1 MKVKMKIVQ
10 TILYN
15 TAGATTC
22 GATLGP
28 LPVLPLPGT
37 GEAFCLVPGGLRA
50 HSLARGYAC
59 GAKD

>member
-22 GATLGP
+22 GTTLG
-28 LPVLPLPGT
+28 PVLPLPGT

-50 HSLARGYAC
+50 HSLAAGYAC